1 MASAD
6 RMLRRRLA
14 RRAAAAGVDL
24 DDVVQDALLGILE
37 RQRSERSRF
46 DPGRGMSPTSYLYLA
61 GMQSASNSLRRSGRR
76 RPELLT
82 FDGQVPDGPASAEE
96 DADRVMA
103 AAVSELSSY
112 LDLPEEREMLL
123 YLAAGTTL
131 SEIARAMKL
140 SRAAASEL
148 RTRVRAL
155 VLPARG
161 G

>member
-76 RPELLT
+76 RPSI
-82 FDGQVPDGPASAEE
+82 G
-96 DADRVMA
+96 
-103 AAVSELSSY
+103 
-112 LDLPEEREMLL
+112 
-123 YLAAGTTL
+123 
-131 SEIARAMKL
+131 
-140 SRAAASEL
+140 
-148 RTRVRAL
+148 
-155 VLPARG
+155 
-161 G
+161 